1 MNYTIDRAKVEDA
14 KDLIEYLKIITGE
27 SNNLTITP
35 KQVKELNVKD
45 EGLIIDSY
53 NHSPTSIMLVAK
65 LNKEIIGMGSLKGYN
80 IDSIIGHRVSLGV
93 SVKKDYWNKG
103 IGREIIDALLSYAAN
118 NEYIEIVELEVKSD
132 NYAAISLY
140 ERFGFEE
147 IGFFENYFKYED
159 GYGDAILMTLQF

>member
-1 MNYTIDRAKVEDA
+1 MNYIIDRVKLEDA
-14 KDLIEYLKIITGE
+14 KDLIEYLKIITEE
-27 SNNLTITP
+27 SNNLTITS
-35 KQVKELNVKD
+35 KQVRELSVKD
-45 EGLIIDSY
+45 EELIIDSY

-65 LNKEIIGMGSLKGYN
+65 LNNEIIGTGNLKGN
-80 IDSIIGHRVSLGV
+80 NLDSPMGHRVSLGV
-93 SVKKDYWNKG
+93 SVRKDYWNKG

-159 GYGDAILMTLQF
+159 GYGDAILMALQF